1 MDFRSRSRAPLPA
14 EKPQIDD
21 VSEQLVKV
29 HFDLDSSD
37 WHGHGG
43 ESLWAAP
50 IAGTEWSNFRIM
62 NSPFFVRGV
71 SFQDMV
77 KAKPYEASLVFE
89 FEAVVERGGHSTYML
104 IMEAGKPRVD
114 AYWNMLEKMGCSYE
128 SSQIDLSIGRRRL
141 YSVDVP
147 PSADIYEVYEMLE
160 RGANDKVWMFQEG
173 YAHLPKASQRPRSV
187 R

>member
-1 MDFRSRSRAPLPA
+1 MEEFDMT
-14 EKPQIDD
+14 D
-21 VSEQLVKV
+21 QLVKV

-43 ESLWAAP
+43 ESVWAEP
-50 IAGTEWSNFRIM
+50 ILGTEWTNFRMM

-71 SFQDMV
+71 SFQDVV

-89 FEAVVERGGHSTYML
+89 FEEVVERGGHSTYML
-104 IMEAGKPRVD
+104 IMEASQPRVD

-128 SSQIDLSIGRRRL
+128 SSQIDLSIGRRPL

-147 PSADIYEVYEMLE
+147 PSADIYEVYEVLE

-173 YAHLPKASQRPRSV
+173 YAYLPTSRQSRSV
-187 R
+187 S

>member
-1 MDFRSRSRAPLPA
+1 MEEFSMP
-14 EKPQIDD
+14 
-21 VSEQLVKV
+21 EQLVKV

-50 IAGTEWSNFRIM
+50 VVGTDWRNFRIM

-71 SFQDMV
+71 SFQDVV
-77 KAKPYEASLVFE
+77 KANAQEAGFVFE
-89 FEAVVERGGHSTYML
+89 FETVVERGGHSTYML
-104 IMEAGKPRVD
+104 IMETSKPRVD

-128 SSQIDLSIGRRRL
+128 SSHIDLSVGRRPL

-147 PSADIYEVYEMLE
+147 PCADIYEVYEMLE
-160 RGANDKVWMFQEG
+160 RGANDKIWMFQEG

>member
-1 MDFRSRSRAPLPA
+1 MM
-14 EKPQIDD
+14 
-21 VSEQLVKV
+21 SERLVKIR
-29 HFDLDSSD
+29 FDLDSSD

-43 ESLWAAP
+43 EFLWAAP
-50 IAGTEWSNFRIM
+50 LVGTDLQNFRLM
-62 NSPFFVRGV
+62 NSPFFSRGI
-71 SFQDMV
+71 SYQDVV
-77 KAKPYEASLVFE
+77 KAAAAERDFVFD
-89 FEAVVERGGHSTYML
+89 FEEVIQRGGHSTYML

-128 SSQIDLSIGRRRL
+128 SSQVDLSIGRRPL

-173 YAHLPKASQRPRSV
+173 YAHLPKALQRPRSV